1 MSIQRSFFSLP
12 PTRCNR
18 CGRLLTNNVSIRA
31 EMGPVCRGKHG
42 KFDSDAEEVFCDL
55 TLFDPIENG
64 IILRREGDQ
73 TYTNIPHLV
82 THHSPT
88 GYEWGYGGSGPADLA
103 LNICEI
109 ILNRLDY
116 QGERVKCFEGD
127 CWDKAFELHQ
137 EFKRQFIAAADR
149 DNATI
154 PYDAVAEWV
163 KARLTCLAIR

>member
-18 CGRLLTNNVSIRA
+18 CGRLLTNHMSIQA
-31 EMGPVCRGKHG
+31 EMGPICRGKHG
-42 KFDSDAEEVFCDL
+42 RDDGDMEQDFADL
-55 TLFDPIENG
+55 TLFDPIDLG
-64 IILRREGDQ
+64 VVLRRDGGQ

-88 GYEWGYGGSGPADLA
+88 GFEWGYGGSGPADLA

-109 ILNRLDY
+109 VLNKLGY
-116 QGERVKCFEGD
+116 QGERVKCFAGD
-127 CWDKAFELHQ
+127 CWDKAWQLHQ
-137 EFKRQFIAAADR
+137 EFKRRFIETADR

-154 PYDAVAEWV
+154 PYDAIAEWV
-163 KARLTCLAIR
+163 KQEAEVTA